1 MRQTRFRPWTI
12 RQCSLK
18 TIDILCDTEY
28 SGNRIQTYGV
38 CDDALTPRRCRGSA
52 RYRSGAGAQREVA
65 WLCAQLSPASAV
77 GSSLGDRLRLG
88 RLLSVLLGGDLGRGR
103 SDRAERG
110 TCRASVGG

>member
-38 CDDALTPRRCRGSA
+38 RDDALTPRRCRGSA

-77 GSSLGDRLRLG
+77 GSSLGDRLWLE
-88 RLLSVLLGGDLGRGR
+88 RLLSVLLRRDLGRGR
-103 SDRAERG
+103 SDRTDPRVL
-110 TCRASVGG
+110 TASWDG